1 MHTQLSSG
9 TREPSPMPYLNV
21 CSPETQ
27 DLLIYCRFF
36 CYETKPDFG
45 VFVKARLKPVS
56 SATENSQNNK
66 ISLSA
71 ILYTILLCL
80 CC

>member
-27 DLLIYCRFF
+27 DLLMYFADSFAMRQSLASGLSSKRDSNQFPQLQKI
-36 CYETKPDFG
+36 
-45 VFVKARLKPVS
+45 ARIMKFRL
-56 SATENSQNNK
+56 
-66 ISLSA
+66 
-71 ILYTILLCL
+71 
-80 CC
+80 